1 MPASFSPPRTTATPP
16 STGSLPTTLSLEAE
30 QQLGFPAG
38 AAAGASSLDT
48 AGPTVPCIP
57 NPEAEVE
64 AGGSSEDKDG
74 SEGRKK
80 KNRCATCKK
89 KLGLTGFTC
98 RCGGLFCSIHRYSDK
113 HQCDFDYKALGA
125 EEITRSNPVVVA
137 QKVAK
142 I

>member
-16 STGSLPTTLSLEAE
+16 STGSLPTLSLEAE

-57 NPEAEVE
+57 NPEAE
-64 AGGSSEDKDG
+64 AAASGSSEDKDG
-74 SEGRKK
+74 QDGKKK
-80 KNRCATCKK
+80 KNRCAVCKK

-113 HQCDFDYKALGA
+113 HECNFDYKAMG
-125 EEITRSNPVVVA
+125 EKEISEANPVIVA
-137 QKVAK
+137 AKVAK